1 MSHAF
6 HCRFSLCAGE
16 FCVGA
21 PQTCCSRILHCLMRS
36 TCNVCGWNFDG
47 ILRERRRTD
56 VLFCK
61 EQWRRYRII
70 ISLSFCSIESQ
81 MFSSTIRTKI
91 YYSKLIMSKKKFV
104 LRLRE
109 ESNRTDTKLSCLF
122 WSFLNVIKV
131 IVYYSF
137 CPKI

>member
-36 TCNVCGWNFDG
+36 TCNGCGWNFDG

-91 YYSKLIMSKKKFV
+91 YYSKLIMSSKKRFV
-104 LRLRE
+104 LRR
-109 ESNRTDTKLSCLF
+109 SSRRIKSYWYQTGDQSHLF
-122 WSFLNVIKV
+122 RSFLTVIRV
-131 IVYYSF
+131 IY
-137 CPKI
+137 